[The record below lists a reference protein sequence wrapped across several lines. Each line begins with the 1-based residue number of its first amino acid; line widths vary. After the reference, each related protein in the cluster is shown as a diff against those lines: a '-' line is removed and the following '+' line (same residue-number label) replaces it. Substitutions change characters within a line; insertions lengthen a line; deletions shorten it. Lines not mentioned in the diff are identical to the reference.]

1 MVKHFY
7 SHTSTS
13 LFHWMT
19 YTSCSHYRAPSA
31 PYMAAPNSYTNPAYF
46 IFEGLPVLQRV
57 EEIPSS
63 SKESQLLRAKDSVI
77 QLPRV
82 TGGHNHGK
90 RSARRSDF
98 TEIDIPGSLAPYKPS
113 CETQN
118 DLSLTAS
125 SYQLFP
131 GPDVPNTS
139 PNQRHTTS
147 SNPSLQL
154 ESHKINMRQGP
165 VLSVKKLTNSYMN
178 HSVFSRDIQ
187 TPLKEKVRKDYPRLH
202 QGRPMPMQNGP
213 KLNPYVSTRVPAHES
228 SVPWIVE
235 QPTTASGD
243 NSLTALQIAKSLS
256 EVDFQPV
263 DRKYQFHEMSSQ
275 QRHHGY
281 DYGLANERNYSWE
294 KEVSWV
300 VFIYGLCCSVNHV
313 NMDFRISFLV

>member
-1 MVKHFY
+1 MI
-7 SHTSTS
+7 SLCSTS
-13 LFHWMT
+13 IFCWMT
-19 YTSCSHYRAPSA
+19 CTSCSHCRAPAAS
-31 PYMAAPNSYTNPAYF
+31 YTAAPNSYTNPAYF

-63 SKESQLLRAKDSVI
+63 SKESQLVRAKDTVI

-82 TGGHNHGK
+82 TGGHSHGK

-98 TEIDIPGSLAPYKPS
+98 TEIEIPGSLAPYKPS
-113 CETQN
+113 CDTQN
-118 DLSLTAS
+118 ELSLTAS

-139 PNQRHTTS
+139 QNQRHTPS

-154 ESHKINMRQGP
+154 QLQKNNMTQGS
-165 VLSVKKLTNSYMN
+165 VLSVKKATNSYMN

-187 TPLKEKVRKDYPRLH
+187 TPLKDKVRKDYHRQH

-213 KLNPYVSTRVPAHES
+213 KLYPYVSTRVPLHES
-228 SVPWIVE
+228 SAPWIVE
-235 QPTTASGD
+235 QPTTALGD

-300 VFIYGLCCSVNHV
+300 VFCYGLCFSVNYV
-313 NMDFRISFLV
+313 NMDFRISFWV